1 MANIFEV
8 IDPRGFKVICTE
20 EQWNNHIIGKR
31 AWMKGWEQEIQ
42 KIISEP
48 LMICQD
54 PDFEDRNVYYRRPS
68 RRRLYL
74 KAIVLITK
82 DLNGFIISAFPC
94 DSCKS
99 GEKLIWPN

>member
-20 EQWNNHIIGKR
+20 EQWNNHILGKR

-48 LMICQD
+48 LMIC
-54 PDFEDRNVYYRRPS
+54 
-68 RRRLYL
+68 
-74 KAIVLITK
+74 
-82 DLNGFIISAFPC
+82 
-94 DSCKS
+94 
-99 GEKLIWPN
+99 